1 MSRYETS
8 MIKKIK
14 YKLLIYKTLF
24 DTLIENALK
33 MQVEL
38 LVIFLSV
45 TFIDFITF
53 STLDLSLS

>member
-24 DTLIENALK
+24 DTLIEDALR

-38 LVIFLSV
+38 LVIFLSL

>member
-1 MSRYETS
+1 

-24 DTLIENALK
+24 DTLIEDALK

-38 LVIFLSV
+38 LVIFLSL